1 MLNLTLEALIMA
13 IVTMTIYTIPITI
26 IGVISNKLIGK
37 AFKKVYEI
45 KTQ

>member
-1 MLNLTLEALIMA
+1 MLNLTLETLIIA
-13 IVTMTIYTIPITI
+13 IVTITIYIIPIAS